1 MIFSLI
7 YDIMLHK
14 EANFK
19 MIPKTTATF
28 IGHSECYGITKEQ
41 IKQSVLTLIDN
52 GVTDFLC
59 GGQGKFDNM
68 CARCVYELK
77 KDFPNIKNHLII
89 PYLSFKI
96 NDKEIYD
103 DILFPEGFEKYH
115 FKKAI
120 PMKNNFLVDNSEYAV
135 CYITHDWGGATKT
148 FQRAKKKNLKIINL
162 ANKNA
167 NGS

>member
-1 MIFSLI
+1 
-7 YDIMLHK
+7 MLHK

-77 KDFPNIKNHLII
+77 KRF
-89 PYLSFKI
+89 
-96 NDKEIYD
+96 
-103 DILFPEGFEKYH
+103 
-115 FKKAI
+115 
-120 PMKNNFLVDNSEYAV
+120 SEYKKSSYHTV
-135 CYITHDWGGATKT
+135 SVIQNKR
-148 FQRAKKKNLKIINL
+148 QRNLRRHTV
-162 ANKNA
+162 
-167 NGS
+167 SRRF